1 MERHTYLLEKS
12 DNGTHFILLESSL
25 TEAFLAAGHKR
36 LIACIGTVS
45 FHCAL
50 LPMKGRG
57 HFVYVAAA
65 IRKQL
70 GLSAGDHLSIDF
82 RPDDTPYQFDMP
94 EEFREVLDTDP
105 AAHEVFE
112 GLTDGN
118 KRGLIHLVTLVKS
131 PDKRIERALKIADQ
145 LKRGVTSPRLVLK

>member
-1 MERHTYLLEKS
+1 MEQHSYLLEKS
-12 DNGTHFILLESSL
+12 DNGTHFIVLDPNLSEG
-25 TEAFLAAGHKR
+25 FLAAGHKR
-36 LIACIGTVS
+36 LIATIGAIS

-65 IRKQL
+65 VRNQL
-70 GLSAGDHLSIDF
+70 GLTAGNHIDVGF

-94 EEFREVLDTDP
+94 EELREVLHTDP
-105 AAHEVFE
+105 SAQAVFE

-131 PDKRIERALKIADQ
+131 PDKRIERALKIADK